1 MFLLDS
7 NILIYAIQ
15 PQYHALR
22 RWITQND
29 VVISDVSKVEVLGY
43 HKLSEADKQD
53 FTLLFE
59 LMRSVP
65 LSKSVIQTA
74 VQLRQQRKMSLGDA
88 LIAATALTED
98 LTLATRNTAD
108 FAWIT
113 GLALFNP
120 IDMLLSM

>member
-1 MFLLDS
+1 MYLLDS
-7 NILIYAIQ
+7 NVLIYAIQ
-15 PQYHALR
+15 PQYSALR
-22 RWITQND
+22 LWITQND

-53 FTLLFE
+53 FSLLFD
-59 LMRSVP
+59 LMRSLP
-65 LSKSVIQTA
+65 LAKPVIQTA

-88 LIAATALTED
+88 LIAATALTEG
-98 LTLATRNTAD
+98 LTLATRNIAD

-120 IDMLLSM
+120 VDTLPSI